1 MFITGLGTAAPS
13 QRYTQRECWNI
24 FEQSPLSRQLN
35 PRSRA
40 IVRTIL
46 TGKNGI
52 DSRHLA
58 LDHLDE
64 AFELTPDALHARF
77 RKNSTLLANQAAQHA
92 LTDAGVRPSEI
103 DGLVISTCTGY
114 LCPGLTSYVSE
125 QLGLRSNAVLLDLVG
140 QGCVAAMPN
149 LRMAEALL
157 ASGRCQRVLSICVE
171 VCSAALYFDN
181 DPGVLVSACLFGDGA
196 GAALLATQPNG
207 KRRVE
212 WKSTSSLLQPE
223 DRELLRFEQKE
234 GMLRNILLPQV
245 PGRAAEH
252 AGTVLQN
259 VLAVANIARSQIV
272 GWILHP
278 GGRDVLIALRDKFGL
293 TEHDVRWSAAV
304 LREFGNLSS
313 PSVLFVLQAALADS
327 APSGYWWMSSFG
339 AGFSC
344 QGALLEVE

>member
-1 MFITGLGTAAPS
+1 MFITGLGTATPS
-13 QRYTQRECWNI
+13 QRYTQRECWNV

-58 LDHLDE
+58 LNTLDE

-77 RKNSTLLANQAAQHA
+77 RKNSTLLANQAAKHA
-92 LTDAGVRPSEI
+92 LTDAGVRPNEI

-114 LCPGLTSYVSE
+114 LCPVLTSYVSE
-125 QLGLRSNAVLLDLVG
+125 QLGLRSNTVLLDLVG

-157 ASGRCQRVLSICVE
+157 ASRRCQRVLSICVE

-196 GAALLATQPNG
+196 GAALLATEPNG

-212 WKSTSSLLQPE
+212 WKSTSSLLPPE

-259 VLAVANIARSQIV
+259 VLTAANIARSQIA

-278 GGRDVLIALRDKFGL
+278 GGRDVLIALREKFGL
-293 TEHDVRWSAAV
+293 TEH
-304 LREFGNLSS
+304 
-313 PSVLFVLQAALADS
+313 
-327 APSGYWWMSSFG
+327 
-339 AGFSC
+339 
-344 QGALLEVE
+344 

>member
-1 MFITGLGTAAPS
+1 MFITGIGTASPPN
-13 QRYTQRECWNI
+13 RYAQTDCWEVFRHSALGN
-24 FEQSPLSRQLN
+24 QLS

-40 IVRTIL
+40 IVKKVL
-46 TGKNGI
+46 VGNNGI

-58 LDHLDE
+58 LENLNQ
-64 AFELTPDALHARF
+64 AFDLTPDALHERF
-77 RKNSTLLANQAAQHA
+77 LRTAPVLASQAASQA
-92 LTDAGVRPSEI
+92 MADSGNLPDQIDAVI
-103 DGLVISTCTGY
+103 ISTCTGY

-125 QLGLRSNAVLLDLVG
+125 RLGLRPDVFTLDLVG
-140 QGCVAAMPN
+140 QGCGAALPN
-149 LRMAEALL
+149 LRMGESLL
-157 ASGRCQRVLSICVE
+157 AAGSCQRVLSICVE
-171 VCSAALYFDN
+171 VCSAALFFDN

-196 GAALLATQPNG
+196 GAALLANEPNG
-207 KRRVE
+207 KRHVQ
-212 WKSTSSLLQPE
+212 WKSSGSLLQPE

-234 GMLRNILLPQV
+234 GMLRNILMPQV

-252 AGTVLQN
+252 AATVFQN
-259 VLAVANIARSQIV
+259 VLAAANIARSQIV

-278 GGRDVLIALRDKFGL
+278 GGRDVLIALREKLGL
-293 TEHDVRWSAAV
+293 TEHDVRWSAAI

-313 PSVLFVLQAALADS
+313 PSVLFVLQAGLADS